1 MTRTTRRALMLGL
14 AALPLPAL
22 AATPTPLT
30 AQDRALANRAAAYL
44 EGLGEARGRFVQTD
58 PRGVVSQGA
67 LYLKRPGKARFDY
80 DPPAG
85 LLVVSDGG
93 AVAIQNSRLK
103 TFESYPLAATPL
115 SLFLARRIRLDQGVA
130 ITRVTRLAN
139 GFAVTARDGRK
150 QTEGEITLSFT
161 DAPLQLIGWSVSDA
175 QGQSTRVRLINL
187 QRTSGLDPALFV
199 LKDPRVKNVGR
210 AKM

>member
-22 AATPTPLT
+22 AATPAPLT

-44 EGLGEARGRFVQTD
+44 EALGEARGRFVQTD

-199 LKDPRVKNVGR
+199 LKDPRGKNVGR
-210 AKM
+210 ARM